1 MTHLDNLANLIWR
14 PPAPRAFIADWRKL
28 AKPLS
33 CSAGEMITRQYHP
46 ARDFYCLLDGEVE
59 HTIQLQGQDERF
71 KVGDLS
77 LRYFPL
83 GWSGFSAPHRYATSA
98 RAISDCKLL
107 RWSID
112 ELHRLFVRA
121 PSLGRQF
128 YTYLLS
134 NVLNLLA
141 DARQQLQRTPFATG
155 LLVDALSDKPA
166 GVNQAESCEAVED
179 VLAHS
184 LFFEVFPEFH
194 LDKLRDLIE
203 LRRYD
208 KDEYLYQQG
217 AQGHSLIVLIDGSVA
232 ASFTAAGR
240 QADIYLRSYTTP
252 GQIIAHPELTL
263 SGRHE
268 ETAVALGT
276 TTVALV
282 SGAALERLAEQA
294 PEFGLLLAQ
303 RLLWLVS
310 SRLRTL
316 RIQLIAQRYDR
327 EEIAIQNLLAQ
338 VSPQLGIASKLYK
351 LPHLLANRITH
362 GEAFTCLEALRCSGS
377 RLERTLAGICLDI
390 LSEVWREFRFY
401 QGLLEVYQG
410 VTRAP
415 LESDVRQVR
424 QLCNRSFQRAF
435 STARHVIRGVENLPD
450 EPGHIFILNHLV
462 SHPGHVLPNGFELA
476 LDTHFVSAMIL
487 HPKYGDGG
495 IRVVRRGRGEE
506 HGHHSYYDRLGHI
519 FVHTGES
526 DARSVPPRE
535 LAADRAA
542 FNELAGGYLRRGI
555 NLIICP
561 EGTSK
566 WSRESPVPFRKGAFH
581 LAATLDPEPLIVPV
595 AVANFD
601 KRLKHNA
608 FAAVIHEPFRLSEHC
623 NPYDKESLANFVD
636 AFRDTFHAYVAE
648 AMALAEEAG
657 SPSERAGRQPDKL
670 RAARWRKDYGRLT
683 FDL

>member
-1 MTHLDNLANLIWR
+1 MIHLDNLANLIWR
-14 PPAPRAFIADWRKL
+14 PPAPHAFIVDWRQL
-28 AKPLS
+28 ATPLT
-33 CSAGEMITRQYHP
+33 CSMGEMITQQYHP
-46 ARDFYCLLDGEVE
+46 AKDFYCLLDGEVE

-155 LLVDALSDKPA
+155 LLVDALSDKSA
-166 GVNQAESCEAVED
+166 GVNQAEGCEAVED
-179 VLAHS
+179 VLAYS
-184 LFFEVFPEFH
+184 LFFEVFPECH
-194 LDKLRDLIE
+194 LNRLRELIE
-203 LRRYD
+203 VRRYEQG
-208 KDEYLYQQG
+208 EYLHRQDKQG
-217 AQGHSLIVLIDGSVA
+217 CKLVILIDGSVA
-232 ASFTAAGR
+232 AGFAAAGGKS
-240 QADIYLRSYTTP
+240 DVYLRSYTTP

-268 ETAVALGT
+268 ETAVALST

-282 SGAALERLAEQA
+282 SSAALGQLAEQV

-316 RIQLIAQRYDR
+316 RIQLIAQYYDR
-327 EEIAIQNLLAQ
+327 EDITIQNLLAQ
-338 VSPQLGIASKLYK
+338 VSPQLGIASDLYK
-351 LPHLLANRITH
+351 LPHLLANRLTH
-362 GEAFTCLEALRCSGS
+362 GEAFDCLEALGCAGS

-390 LSEVWREFRFY
+390 LSDVRREFRFY

-410 VTRAP
+410 VTQAP
-415 LESDVRQVR
+415 LESDTRQVR

-435 STARHVIRGVENLPD
+435 SAARHVIRGLENLPD

-462 SHPGHVLPNGFELA
+462 SHPGYVLPNGFELA

-495 IRVVRRGRGEE
+495 IRVVRHGRGEE
-506 HGHHSYYDRLGHI
+506 YGHHSYYERLGHI

-526 DARSVPPRE
+526 DARSVPPQA

-542 FNELAGGYLRRGI
+542 FNELAGGYLRRSI

-581 LAATLDPEPLIVPV
+581 LAAALDPEPLIVPV

-608 FAAVIHEPFRLSEHC
+608 FAAVIHEPFRLSEYC
-623 NPYDKESLANFVD
+623 NPYNKESLTNFVD
-636 AFRDTFHAYVAE
+636 AFRDTFRAYVAE

-657 SPSERAGRQPDKL
+657 SQSERVMRHPDKL
-670 RAARWRKDYGRLT
+670 RAAR
-683 FDL
+683 